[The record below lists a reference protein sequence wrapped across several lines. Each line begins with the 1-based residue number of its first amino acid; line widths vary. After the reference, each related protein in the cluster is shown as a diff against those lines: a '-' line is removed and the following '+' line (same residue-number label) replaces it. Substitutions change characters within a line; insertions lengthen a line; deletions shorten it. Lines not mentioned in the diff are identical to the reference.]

1 MAKADA
7 ENIQSNVID
16 ISLAPIRKK
25 RFRID
30 GDDDRIL
37 ELNTSD
43 LNILSRLKET
53 YPKLVETANKAFTN
67 LPDIDVAPEDYDFQT
82 DEATN
87 SLVEALKQADAEMRQ
102 WIDFIFQS
110 NVSELCAPSGSMYD
124 PINGQFR
131 FEFIIDT
138 LATLY
143 ENDISSEMQQIS
155 TRVQKHTAKYRR
167 TKKK

>member
-1 MAKADA
+1 MSKTDA
-7 ENIQSNVID
+7 ETIQSNVID

-30 GDDDRIL
+30 GDDNRIL

-53 YPKLVETANKAFTN
+53 YPKLVETADKAFAD
-67 LPDIDVAPEDYDFQT
+67 LPEIDSTPENYDFQT

-87 SLVEALKQADAEMRQ
+87 SLVEALKQADADMRQ
-102 WIDFIFQS
+102 WIDYIFQA
-110 NVSELCAPSGSMYD
+110 NVSEICVPSGSMYD

-143 ENDISSEMQQIS
+143 ETDISSEMQKIS
-155 TRVQKHTAKYRR
+155 TRVQKHTNKYQR